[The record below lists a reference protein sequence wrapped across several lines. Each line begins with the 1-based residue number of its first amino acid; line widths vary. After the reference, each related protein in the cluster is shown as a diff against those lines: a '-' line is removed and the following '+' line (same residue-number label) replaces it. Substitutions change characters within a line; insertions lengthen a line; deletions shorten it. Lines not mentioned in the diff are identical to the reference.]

1 MDLKMVTKTGA
12 LISSEL
18 QKNKAY
24 TAFQQ
29 IIITFDIVSESGS
42 SMGSAQSTIMSQPQ
56 TRILPDDNR
65 RLAKDAALCDS
76 YSRNA
81 NPLFF
86 FFESS
91 GEL

>member
-1 MDLKMVTKTGA
+1 MQTQVWSMSVM
-12 LISSEL
+12 
-18 QKNKAY
+18 
-24 TAFQQ
+24 TAQ
-29 IIITFDIVSESGS
+29 TLAIVSESGS
-42 SMGSAQSTIMSQPQ
+42 SMGSAQSTMMSQPQ

-86 FFESS
+86 FLESS